1 MVSRISCKFP
11 AVLPVS
17 AVLTSCGV
25 GDRLL
30 RSINNFIE
38 KEGLQDIV
46 ASKPLA
52 KKAKIDA
59 KSERAGALITP
70 QESSFDEFD
79 DGLDLSSIHI
89 P

>member
-1 MVSRISCKFP
+1 M
-11 AVLPVS
+11 
-17 AVLTSCGV
+17 LTSCGA

-38 KEGLQDIV
+38 KEGLQGIV
-46 ASKPLA
+46 ALKPLA

-59 KSERAGALITP
+59 NSERAGQTTH